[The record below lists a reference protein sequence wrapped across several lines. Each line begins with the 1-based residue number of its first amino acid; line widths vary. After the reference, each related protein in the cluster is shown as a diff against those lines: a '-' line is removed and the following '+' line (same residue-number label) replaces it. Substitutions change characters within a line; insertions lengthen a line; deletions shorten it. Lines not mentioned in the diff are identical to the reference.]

1 MSNMPQSDELDALSL
16 KGRSGFTRIIYATRY
31 SLAGLRAAFQ
41 GEAAFRQLL
50 LLNAVL
56 LPLACV
62 VDVTHSERVL
72 LMLVPMLAL
81 VVELLN
87 SAIESTVDRISLSI
101 HPLSKQAKDMG
112 SAAQLIALILIAL
125 TWGLIL
131 L

>member
-1 MSNMPQSDELDALSL
+1 MDSDARSL
-16 KGRSGFTRIIYATRY
+16 KSRSGFTRIFNAAGY
-31 SLAGLRAAFQ
+31 SMAGLRAAFA

-50 LLNAVL
+50 LLNVIL
-56 LPLACV
+56 LPIACLV
-62 VDVTHSERVL
+62 NATPSERVL
-72 LMLVPMLAL
+72 LILVPILAL

-87 SAIESTVDRISLSI
+87 SAIEAAIDRISLSI

-112 SAAQLIALILIAL
+112 SAAQFIMLILIAL